1 MSVKKDPYEFLGTE
15 ITGAM
20 EVKVW
25 AVGAGKVHYELQDPK
40 ITRTFNPG
48 ELKILTFHEIYQ
60 LANHPGGMFLLVNN
74 LQIRDN
80 KVRQAL
86 GLPVDPEYL
95 YTEEDAK
102 KLVIEGSKEQIL
114 DALEFGPLGLASMI
128 KHFAIVNVDSSEKI
142 SFFNKLF
149 SMNIL
154 ELREGFE
161 KEDDDAP
168 KANKRRAQSSVI
180 EQKDE
185 ESSAKKRER
194 KTQPLKPSEP
204 LNQVA
209 TE

>member
-1 MSVKKDPYEFLGTE
+1 MSIKKDPYEFLGTE
-15 ITGAM
+15 VTGAM

-25 AVGAGKVHYELQDPK
+25 AIGAGRVHYELQDPK
-40 ITRTFNPG
+40 VSRTFNPG

-60 LANHPGGMFLLVNN
+60 LANHPGGMYLLVNN

-80 KVRQAL
+80 KVRQAI

-128 KHFAIVNVDSSEKI
+128 KHFAIVYVDSSDKI
-142 SFFNKLF
+142 NFFNRLF
-149 SMNIL
+149 TMNIL
-154 ELREGFE
+154 ELRDGLER
-161 KEDDDAP
+161 EDDTQTKP
-168 KANKRRAQSSVI
+168 GKRRASTTVA
-180 EQKDE
+180 E
-185 ESSAKKRER
+185 EEIVKKRER

>member
-1 MSVKKDPYEFLGTE
+1 MSIKKDPYDFLGTE
-15 ITGAM
+15 VTGAM

-40 ITRTFNPG
+40 VTRTFNPG

-60 LANHPGGMFLLVNN
+60 LANHPGGMYLLVNN

-80 KVRQAL
+80 KVRQAI
-86 GLPVDPEYL
+86 GLSVDPEYL

-102 KLVIEGSKEQIL
+102 ILVVNGTREQIL

-128 KHFAIVNVDSSEKI
+128 KHFAVIHVDSSDKI
-142 SFFNKLF
+142 NFFNKLF

-154 ELREGFE
+154 ELRDAFD
-161 KEDDDAP
+161 KEDESQP
-168 KANKRRAQSSVI
+168 KAGKRRATPI
-180 EQKDE
+180 EAAQPAE
-185 ESSAKKRER
+185 TRKR
-194 KTQPLKPSEP
+194 KSQPLNPSEP
-204 LNQVA
+204 VNQIA

>member
-15 ITGAM
+15 VTGAM

-25 AVGAGKVHYELQDPK
+25 AIGAGRVHYDLLDPK
-40 ITRTFNPG
+40 VSRTFNPG

-60 LANHPGGMFLLVNN
+60 LANHPGGMYLLVNN

-80 KVRQAL
+80 KVRQAI
-86 GLPVDPEYL
+86 GLSVDAEYL

-128 KHFAIVNVDSSEKI
+128 KHFAVVNVDSSDKI
-142 SFFNKLF
+142 TFFNKLF
-149 SMNIL
+149 TMDIL
-154 ELREGFE
+154 NLRDSLE
-161 KEDDDAP
+161 KEDESQG
-168 KANKRRAQSSVI
+168 KAGKRRASTTVA
-180 EQKDE
+180 E
-185 ESSAKKRER
+185 EEEVVKKKER